1 MRILVLG
8 ASGMLGNAVFRL
20 LSEKADWKV
29 FGTLRSEGAKRF
41 FPPTVAHRLLVG
53 VDVEHQH
60 SLLGAFEAA
69 HPQVVIN
76 CVGLVKQ
83 LSESDDPLRAL
94 PINSLL
100 PHYLARLCG
109 ATDSRLIH
117 ISTDCVFSGNK
128 GQYSELDFPDAT
140 DLYGRSKYLGEVD
153 YPHATTLRTSLIGHE
168 LQGARSLVDWFLSQ
182 TGACRG
188 YQKAVFSGLP
198 TVVIAQII
206 RDIVIPRRE
215 LKGVYHLAA
224 APITKYELLKLV
236 ADVYGKKI
244 NIIPDVEVVIDRSL
258 NASKFR
264 EATGFVAPPWKE
276 LVELMF
282 AYR

>member
-8 ASGMLGNAVFRL
+8 ASGMLGNAVVRL
-20 LSEKADWKV
+20 LSERANWEV
-29 FGTLRSEGAKRF
+29 FGTLRSEGSKRF
-41 FPPTVAHRLLVG
+41 FSVSVADRLLAG

-60 SLLGAFEAA
+60 MLLEAFSAVR
-69 HPQVVIN
+69 PQVVIN

-100 PHYLARLCG
+100 PHNLARLCEI
-109 ATDSRLIH
+109 TDARLIH

-128 GQYSELDFPDAT
+128 GGYSESDFPDAN

-153 YPHATTLRTSLIGHE
+153 YPHTITLRTSLIGHE
-168 LQGARSLVDWFLSQ
+168 LQGARSLVDWFLAQ
-182 TGACRG
+182 EGTCRG
-188 YQKAVFSGLP
+188 YQRAVFSGLP
-198 TVVIAQII
+198 TVTVAQII
-206 RDIVIPRRE
+206 RDIVIPRPE
-215 LKGVYHLAA
+215 LNGIYHLAA
-224 APITKYELLKLV
+224 EPITKYELLKLI
-236 ADVYGKKI
+236 AAVYGKNI
-244 NIIPDVEVVIDRSL
+244 EIIPDVEVTLDRSL